1 MAYAT
6 PSTSECAVSLVSS
19 SSPVLEVDDLRMHFF
34 TDSGIIRAV
43 DGVSL
48 RVGRGETLGLVGES
62 GCGKTMLALSILR
75 LVPEP
80 GRIESG
86 RVLVDGRDV
95 LAMDGEMLRRL
106 RGGYMALTLQDPM
119 TSLNPVITIKAQ
131 IKEAMTAHD
140 RFPHNEAGQRVV
152 PLMEKVG
159 IPDASHRAGDYPH
172 QFSGGMRQRVLIAM
186 GIANQPALLIADEA
200 TSALDAT
207 AQAHMVTLLRRLN
220 EDLGAAVVLITHN
233 MGLVAGLC
241 QRVAVMYA
249 GQIVEEGPT
258 DKVFARPLHPY
269 TWHLLR
275 SVPRVEGPRHRRLV
289 VVGGHPPDPS
299 QPPKACRFHPRC
311 AFREDR
317 CLQEEPSLVESEP
330 LHLGRCF
337 VLQGGHADAA
347 RAQMRMAEADA
358 VGAPERT
365 DRREGR
371 DGPEDVGVLLRL
383 EELRHRYRSGWS
395 GGTQVRA
402 LDGVSLEVRAG
413 ETLGLIGE
421 SGCGKSTL
429 ALTAARLLEVDS
441 GRVFFEGRDVTSL
454 RLRQLRHLRRRLQI
468 IFQDPFSSLDPR
480 MTLGS
485 IVMEPL
491 ENFGVGD
498 RAGRRSRA
506 AELLDLVGLDASWAD
521 RYPYE
526 LSGGQRQRIGIA
538 RALALDPSLII
549 CDEPV
554 SALDVSIQAQILN
567 LLKDLQES
575 IGLTYLFISHDLAVI
590 RQVADRVA
598 VMYLGRIVEMG
609 DVDTVFERPLHPY
622 TRELLKSL
630 PTLEP
635 HRGGPALPAG
645 ARAEP
650 SEPVGTNGCRFQPRC
665 PNSRAPGPCQDD
677 DPHLIS
683 HGNEGSLA
691 ACHFAGESSVFNR
704 SGATDTL

>member
-1 MAYAT
+1 M
-6 PSTSECAVSLVSS
+6 

-34 TDSGIIRAV
+34 TDGGIIRAV

-48 RVGRGETLGLVGES
+48 RVGRGETVGLVGES

-106 RGGYMALTLQDPM
+106 RGGDVALTLQDPM
-119 TSLNPVITIKAQ
+119 TSLNPVMTIKAQ

-140 RFPHNEAGQRVV
+140 RFPRNEAVQRVV

-186 GIANQPALLIADEA
+186 GIANQPAVLIADEA

-275 SVPRVEGPRHRRLV
+275 SVPRVDGPRHRRLV

-299 QPPKACRFHPRC
+299 QPPKGCRFHPRC

-317 CLQEEPSLVESEP
+317 CLHEEPSLVESEP

-337 VLQGGHADAA
+337 VLQGGQADAA
-347 RAQMRMAEADA
+347 RARMRMAEADA
-358 VGAPERT
+358 VGAPEPA
-365 DRREGR
+365 DRRDGTN
-371 DGPEDVGVLLRL
+371 GPEDVGVLLRL
-383 EELRHRYRSGWS
+383 EELRHRYPSGWS
-395 GGTQVRA
+395 GGSQVRA

-429 ALTAARLLEVDS
+429 ALAAARLLEVDS
-441 GRVFFEGRDVTSL
+441 GRFFFEGQDVTSL
-454 RLRQLRHLRRRLQI
+454 RSRQLRHLRRRLQI

-506 AELLDLVGLDASWAD
+506 AELFDLVGLDASLAN
-521 RYPYE
+521 RYPHE

-598 VMYLGRIVEMG
+598 VMYLGRIVELG

-622 TRELLKSL
+622 TIELLKSL

-645 ARAEP
+645 AQAEP

-665 PNSRAPGPCQDD
+665 PNSRAPSPCQDD

-691 ACHFAGESSVFNR
+691 ACHFAGESSVFS